1 MEPVHVCL
9 VALVGYALA
18 GLLGAYFLVRFR
30 RLHCARQVQP
40 WYCMMHYV
48 CYGGVLVYLMCTGL
62 IQRRHN
68 GNEVGERMSAGM
80 SPTPFDRAQT
90 AFQHPPASRPWQVC
104 ELLGQVVLHAFLSP
118 WARVTSA
125 PPSPTAPTTIVP
137 FCCLYEP
144 LVQVI
149 VATAFF
155 SSFALL
161 CNARWRYA
169 VMNMAERQ
177 PGLWQAIVAVTA
189 TEATSAGPRSGTA
202 LAGASGEVNKRG
214 VSILDE
220 TGSDAAATPSPRI
233 SGGSFV
239 VPSNLAQR
247 PLVVPRRR
255 RARAPSHAT
264 CARNV
269 GNSSQGDFEHSSGV
283 TSVAIATEDVGE
295 DDCPVNHTRAYHNKR
310 RTGGHK
316 ATAAASRDG
325 ALVEETTASGSQCK
339 FEQRGLRHPRP
350 PQQYRRVT
358 AFCEDD
364 YDDIDDGGEERLS
377 GTGLSS
383 QASYTASFSSVRRN
397 EEPPR
402 STRSL
407 WRRLLCFS
415 GWRMWSSSAYECEEA
430 PASARR
436 RSLASLEQRRR
447 FQRLCRQLLAAFW
460 LSDAVV
466 VLLVFLFFALL
477 AVARVA
483 VAVAAAAAWAATQA
497 STAREGNGLVHGKGG
512 DGQLLTVTVAAA
524 VVPCPT
530 EGFVGIAGLL
540 LLAAQRALLRRRMRG
555 LQQIL
560 TLSAVAASA
569 SFATS
574 AARRGSITARQ
585 QQLRQRLLRR
595 SSRKLCCCG
604 LHSSIDFSCIPSTGQ
619 QHRMEAVGSAARGGT
634 ATATSALLRFRHALA
649 VSLLL
654 LILQLLSDVAW
665 AWVAA
670 VWLTAGSA
678 VASLADAVVDPLRWV
693 STEYR
698 CLVSR
703 TRWELFFSYSFTPF
717 SLDLMNAHGQHVMG
731 SMLASMPGSLG
742 GRGLPGAAGK
752 EWLGC
757 RSNSTCIATSTTA
770 MPTFSSRHRRFST
783 VQRSARVRA
792 GGGRGP
798 LGMSS
803 RHGVP
808 FSSRAASSLSTS
820 SAATAASE
828 ALLAEGVAGVVVG
841 EGHEGGGRLSDD
853 APGPHGM
860 AGGGAAAATT
870 ISPIQ
875 FWHNVAVKV
884 LQKSGKATG
893 EVVGAAE
900 LRGGDDGNGV
910 GVDAAATAENPSAGV
925 RRSLVDGGCVG
936 AGAVRLHSGWAAAED
951 AAVPIPSSCFLSVA
965 DPFGRTP
972 AAAALLDPTPD
983 VVAPLGML
991 STTPDMGHLSPASAR
1006 FARENLKGSM
1016 LLALPTV
1023 ARVGGKVEAAELE
1036 IRERLTVTKREG
1048 QLPKEVAIGAQR
1060 RPASGAVALG
1070 WTPPDKDEDNLQV
1083 GRPSA
1088 DSAVPGAL
1096 EGAGETQQPQ
1106 SGTRDGWLSRALT
1119 TVVSSLAVTRCSSGC
1134 IDSDGAESPSAQPD
1148 SASEALNA
1156 SLIYSFSSFS
1166 SSTARAPI
1174 DHEEDFERFL
1184 NCVRRDGD
1192 NTYALQGLLA
1202 AGGST
1207 YGQRVDAKGRGA
1219 LHYAAMGGF
1228 VHGAIF
1234 LCRIGADPN
1243 VLDKAG
1249 YAPLHYAVLY
1259 HTEVRLS
1266 PRITDESPSAGA
1278 QEAPQVLGIPVLETT
1293 AVQAAEQAKKR
1304 RQRHQQQQVEWVQA
1318 QLQAAYSAGSD
1329 AACGVGSRISSG
1341 KSPQQPAPAASS
1353 HAADASAAMSGT
1365 PSKSLTT
1372 LPLPIVIPPL
1382 LPSQP
1387 SKGAASAAARST
1399 SSAVSDTNST
1409 AIRTTTTAAA
1419 AAAAA
1424 AAVAA
1429 VVVPEEKA
1437 PLCSMAGALVHLGA
1451 QVDLPT
1457 VKGLTALHLAVMQ
1470 GSIGLVNILLREGAN
1485 PLLGPELEALSLDT
1499 VIDTAARSASSTG
1512 SDEVIVK
1519 SARKAVSQR
1528 SYGRRSNK
1536 ASSLNPKQQRQ
1547 ASTDTPQPTNNRGRG
1562 TVSLIS
1568 SEGDDSHAASGDASD
1583 SFATFMQRRKWVDVH
1598 IINAGN
1604 PIVNGH
1610 CKSPLLLA
1618 VELDAD
1624 LAVASMLRHAA
1635 LQTTAARVV
1644 AGLSPSL
1651 VPVARL
1657 PEQPPSASL
1666 PAPPGVASVVAV
1678 VSMASDSPA
1687 SRAQGCS
1694 PPALLP
1700 VAAANIVGSHTGH
1713 SVAAAGFVDLSTS
1726 SALLSHASPASAAHP
1741 LADSIAED
1749 AAVAFPLPISE
1760 AAAAAVSASA
1770 SSSNA
1775 HRPGSGLMP
1784 PHTAGVRDASLS
1796 SSTTTA
1802 AVAAALHSSS
1812 ARTWWER
1819 CCLHGFSPLHIALVL
1834 GNAQATRVLL
1844 LRWCYAEDVADVR
1857 DAAATPHKSLSG
1869 AKRLGGRARES
1880 SSHGPRMTTIAALAL
1895 PESVLVATTTVPP
1908 LLSPEAT
1915 ATSTAVTAASDDAAS
1930 ILVGFVS
1937 GATSSFNVD
1946 VVAAEQ
1952 QQQQQPVLA
1961 HVTVPL
1967 AEEAEG
1973 SSLSMGGT
1981 SAGGAAAAAPTATLS
1996 LVPSTGPVTFWVPPL
2011 RLNLFHLAA
2020 VGNSVEC
2027 LAYVLRWRGAP
2038 DYVPCSLDD
2047 VYDDERHTAYPR
2059 CESTM
2064 AQDAYQRRR
2073 PHQKQQKRRRAHR
2086 LHQAARN
2093 LAGVAESE
2101 AAVATTKPN
2110 ALRTVEDVVPDDRS
2124 SRRTSTAGTSRRMAS
2139 RGEVTA
2145 VEAATLVG
2153 SIGELGAVSK
2163 PSPSLSAATAA
2174 SQSTEGVAAASG
2186 WSSVPSSTGSRTI
2199 GTAESAFKTHSDDTA
2214 SSATSDIFN
2223 QTWSSGGFSVESSG
2237 ADNATAVPT
2246 ASRRERRAR
2255 AQQQAF
2261 VRALVTLLQA
2271 DIRVDAVRQRVRATV
2286 FGSNRGGGADG
2297 AIGRNFLRRPSG
2309 NGTLRKTVK
2318 PQKVKARRPSPPR
2331 PAWAE

>member
-1 MEPVHVCL
+1 MKLAHVCL

-30 RLHCARQVQP
+30 RLHCVRQVQP
-40 WYCMMHYV
+40 WYCMVHYV

-68 GNEVGERMSAGM
+68 GNEDGERMSAGT
-80 SPTPFDRAQT
+80 SPTLFGRAPT
-90 AFQHPPASRPWQVC
+90 AFQHPPASRLWQVC
-104 ELLGQVVLHAFLSP
+104 EPLGTVALHVFLSP
-118 WARVTSA
+118 WARVTST
-125 PPSPTAPTTIVP
+125 PPSPATPTTIVP

-161 CNARWRYA
+161 CNARWRYT
-169 VMNMAERQ
+169 VMGMAERQ

-189 TEATSAGPRSGTA
+189 TEATLAEPRSGTA

-220 TGSDAAATPSPRI
+220 TGSDAAATPSPRM

-239 VPSNLAQR
+239 VPSNLAQQ

-255 RARAPSHAT
+255 RTRAPSHAT
-264 CARNV
+264 SSRNV

-295 DDCPVNHTRAYHNKR
+295 DDCPVNHTRAYHTKR

-316 ATAAASRDG
+316 ATAAAAASRDG
-325 ALVEETTASGSQCK
+325 ALVEEATASGSQGK
-339 FEQRGLRHPRP
+339 FGQRGLRHPRP
-350 PQQYRRVT
+350 QQQHRRVT
-358 AFCEDD
+358 AFCEDG
-364 YDDIDDGGEERLS
+364 YDDIDDDGEERLR
-377 GTGLSS
+377 GRGPSS
-383 QASYTASFSSVRRN
+383 QVGHTVSFSSARKN
-397 EEPPR
+397 EEPPI
-402 STRSL
+402 SSRSL

-415 GWRMWSSSAYECEEA
+415 GWRLWSSSEYECEEA

-436 RSLASLEQRRR
+436 RGLVSLEQRRR

-483 VAVAAAAAWAATQA
+483 VAVAAVSAWAATQA
-497 STAREGNGLVHGKGG
+497 STAKESSGLVHGKGG
-512 DGQLLTVTVAAA
+512 DGQLLTVAVAAA

-560 TLSAVAASA
+560 TLSAVAESA

-595 SSRKLCCCG
+595 SSRKLSCCG
-604 LHSSIDFSCIPSTGQ
+604 LHSSTDFSCIPSTGQ
-619 QHRMEAVGSAARGGT
+619 QHRMEAAGSAARGAT
-634 ATATSALLRFRHALA
+634 ATATSALFRFRHALA

-678 VASLADAVVDPLRWV
+678 VASLADAVVDPLHWV

-698 CLVSR
+698 CRVGR
-703 TRWELFFSYSFTPF
+703 TRWELFFSYTFTPF
-717 SLDLMNAHGQHVMG
+717 SLDFMNAHGQYVMG
-731 SMLASMPGSLG
+731 SMQASMSGSLG
-742 GRGLPGAAGK
+742 ELGLPGAAGK
-752 EWLGC
+752 EWLGG

-828 ALLAEGVAGVVVG
+828 TLLVEGVAGDVVG
-841 EGHEGGGRLSDD
+841 EGHERGERLSDD

-870 ISPIQ
+870 VSPIQ

-900 LRGGDDGNGV
+900 LRSGDDGNGV
-910 GVDAAATAENPSAGV
+910 GVVAAAAAENPSAGV
-925 RRSLVDGGCVG
+925 YRSLVDGGCVS

-965 DPFGRTP
+965 DPFGGAP
-972 AAAALLDPTPD
+972 AAAAALLDPTPA
-983 VVAPLGML
+983 VVGPLGML
-991 STTPDMGHLSPASAR
+991 STTPDMEHLCPASAR

-1023 ARVGGKVEAAELE
+1023 ARVGGKFEAAELAM
-1036 IRERLTVTKREG
+1036 RERLTVTKREE
-1048 QLPKEVAIGAQR
+1048 QWPDEVAMGAQR
-1060 RPASGAVALG
+1060 RPASIAVALG
-1070 WTPPDKDEDNLQV
+1070 WTPPDKDEENLQV

-1119 TVVSSLAVTRCSSGC
+1119 TVVSSLAVTHCSSGC
-1134 IDSDGAESPSAQPD
+1134 IDSDGAEAPSAPPD

-1234 LCRIGADPN
+1234 LGRIGADPN

-1249 YAPLHYAVLY
+1249 YAPLHYAVLD
-1259 HTEVRLS
+1259 HTEVRPS
-1266 PRITDESPSAGA
+1266 PRITNESPSAGA
-1278 QEAPQVLGIPVLETT
+1278 QEASQVLGIPVLETT
-1293 AVQAAEQAKKR
+1293 AVQAAEQVKKR
-1304 RQRHQQQQVEWVQA
+1304 RQRHQQRQVEWVQA

-1365 PSKSLTT
+1365 PSKSLTI

-1387 SKGAASAAARST
+1387 SKGAASAAVRST
-1399 SSAVSDTNST
+1399 SSAVSDANST
-1409 AIRTTTTAAA
+1409 AIRTTTT
-1419 AAAAA
+1419 AAAA

-1437 PLCSMAGALVHLGA
+1437 PLCSMVGALVHLGA

-1470 GSIGLVNILLREGAN
+1470 GSIGLVNTLLREGAN
-1485 PLLGPELEALSLDT
+1485 PLLGPELEALSLDS
-1499 VIDTAARSASSTG
+1499 VIDTAARSGSSTG

-1519 SARKAVSQR
+1519 SSRKAVSQR

-1562 TVSLIS
+1562 AASLIS
-1568 SEGDDSHAASGDASD
+1568 SESDDSHAAFGDTSD

-1598 IINAGN
+1598 ITNAGN

-1635 LQTTAARVV
+1635 LQTTATRVV
-1644 AGLSPSL
+1644 AGLSPSV
-1651 VPVARL
+1651 VPVARV

-1687 SRAQGCS
+1687 SRAQGYS
-1694 PPALLP
+1694 PPAPLP
-1700 VAAANIVGSHTGH
+1700 VAASNIVGSHTGH

-1726 SALLSHASPASAAHP
+1726 SALLSHASPASTAHP

-1760 AAAAAVSASA
+1760 DAAAAVSTSA

-1775 HRPGSGLMP
+1775 HRPGSGMMP
-1784 PHTAGVRDASLS
+1784 PHTAGVHDASLS

-1802 AVAAALHSSS
+1802 AVATALHSSS
-1812 ARTWWER
+1812 VRTWWER
-1819 CCLHGFSPLHIALVL
+1819 CCPHGFSPLHIALVL

-1844 LRWCYAEDVADVR
+1844 LRWCYAENVAHSRDV
-1857 DAAATPHKSLSG
+1857 AATPHKSLSG

-1915 ATSTAVTAASDDAAS
+1915 ETSTAVTAASDDAAS
-1930 ILVGFVS
+1930 ILVDFVS

-1952 QQQQQPVLA
+1952 QQQQPVLA

-1973 SSLSMGGT
+1973 SPLSMGGT

-1996 LVPSTGPVTFWVPPL
+1996 LVPS
-2011 RLNLFHLAA
+2011 A
-2020 VGNSVEC
+2020 
-2027 LAYVLRWRGAP
+2027 
-2038 DYVPCSLDD
+2038 
-2047 VYDDERHTAYPR
+2047 
-2059 CESTM
+2059 
-2064 AQDAYQRRR
+2064 
-2073 PHQKQQKRRRAHR
+2073 
-2086 LHQAARN
+2086 
-2093 LAGVAESE
+2093 
-2101 AAVATTKPN
+2101 
-2110 ALRTVEDVVPDDRS
+2110 
-2124 SRRTSTAGTSRRMAS
+2124 
-2139 RGEVTA
+2139 
-2145 VEAATLVG
+2145 
-2153 SIGELGAVSK
+2153 
-2163 PSPSLSAATAA
+2163 
-2174 SQSTEGVAAASG
+2174 
-2186 WSSVPSSTGSRTI
+2186 
-2199 GTAESAFKTHSDDTA
+2199 
-2214 SSATSDIFN
+2214 
-2223 QTWSSGGFSVESSG
+2223 
-2237 ADNATAVPT
+2237 
-2246 ASRRERRAR
+2246 
-2255 AQQQAF
+2255 
-2261 VRALVTLLQA
+2261 
-2271 DIRVDAVRQRVRATV
+2271 
-2286 FGSNRGGGADG
+2286 
-2297 AIGRNFLRRPSG
+2297 
-2309 NGTLRKTVK
+2309 
-2318 PQKVKARRPSPPR
+2318 
-2331 PAWAE
+2331 